1 MKQMCSHSLF
11 AALLVVASTCRAEL
25 YQWVDEHGQTHFADR
40 PQHSQP
46 HEIAV
51 RSAPALQP
59 DSAQRRDK
67 TRRLLNAFQLER
79 QQQREEKAKRQEETQ
94 QRRRNCVRARDNLR
108 QSSEAGSIYRLDD
121 SGNRIYLS
129 EPERA
134 AAMSAVWP
142 SRLGDSGS
150 APASSRTPI
159 SSASPT
165 VAASIIAGAP

>member
-1 MKQMCSHSLF
+1 MKLACSRALF
-11 AALLVVASTCRAEL
+11 AVALLVASTCRAEL
-25 YQWVDEHGQTHFADR
+25 YQWVDKHGQTHFADR
-40 PQHSQP
+40 PRHSQP

-51 RSAPALQP
+51 RPAPAVP
-59 DSAQRRDK
+59 ADPAQRRDK

-79 QQQREEKAKRQEETQ
+79 QRQREEKAKRQEETQ

-134 AAMSAVWP
+134 AAIRRHQQAVAEWC
-142 SRLGDSGS
+142 D
-150 APASSRTPI
+150 
-159 SSASPT
+159 
-165 VAASIIAGAP
+165 

>member
-94 QRRRNCVRARDNLR
+94 QRRRNCVRAKDNLR

-134 AAMSAVWP
+134 AAIRRHQQA
-142 SRLGDSGS
+142 
-150 APASSRTPI
+150 
-159 SSASPT
+159 
-165 VAASIIAGAP
+165 VAAWCD

>member
-1 MKQMCSHSLF
+1 MNPACSR
-11 AALLVVASTCRAEL
+11 ALLAVLLLVASFCRAEL

-51 RSAPALQP
+51 RPAAAVQADP
-59 DSAQRRDK
+59 AQRRDK

-94 QRRRNCVRARDNLR
+94 QRQRNCVRARDNLR

-129 EPERA
+129 EPER
-134 AAMSAVWP
+134 
-142 SRLGDSGS
+142 
-150 APASSRTPI
+150 
-159 SSASPT
+159 
-165 VAASIIAGAP
+165 VAAIRRHRQAVTDWCD

>member
-1 MKQMCSHSLF
+1 MKLACSRVLF
-11 AALLVVASTCRAEL
+11 AVLLLVAWTCRAEL
-25 YQWVDEHGQTHFADR
+25 YHWVDEHGQTHFADR
-40 PQHSQP
+40 PRHSQP

-51 RSAPALQP
+51 RPAPAVP
-59 DSAQRRDK
+59 GDPAQRRDK

-79 QQQREEKAKRQEETQ
+79 QQQREEKAKRQEQTQ

-134 AAMSAVWP
+134 AAIRRHQRAVAEWC
-142 SRLGDSGS
+142 D
-150 APASSRTPI
+150 
-159 SSASPT
+159 
-165 VAASIIAGAP
+165 